1 LSDLQEEPS
10 LGVSLSNSSA
20 GIAYVKIDSNDDVRL
35 IGFPPVYNRSSLTF
49 HVAVIFP
56 AFDIDDSDDLLA
68 INEMRSDIT
77 VSIACRTGETLH
89 PSGQGLAMADDNI
102 GLRVSFQIS
111 SADILEG
118 SILNI
123 SGPVLGERPVQI
135 RLFLLK

>member
-1 LSDLQEEPS
+1 LSNLQEEPS

-35 IGFPPVYNRSSLTF
+35 IGFPPIYNGSSLTF
-49 HVAVIFP
+49 HIAVIFP
-56 AFDIDDSDDLLA
+56 AFDINDSDDLLA

-77 VSIACRTGETLH
+77 FSIACRTGETLH

-102 GLRVSFQIS
+102 GLKVFFQIS
-111 SADILEG
+111 STDILEG
-118 SILNI
+118 SLLNI
-123 SGPVLGERPVQI
+123 AGPVLGERPVRI